1 MLESLEIDH
10 GNIKLS
16 NVFIEFAE
24 KRFGDVQQRV
34 PVIYLSDR
42 NLVGKPKSDSRAFAD
57 IMH

>member
-1 MLESLEIDH
+1 MLESLDMDH

-24 KRFGDVQQRV
+24 KRFGNALQKV

-42 NLVGKPKSDSRAFAD
+42 NLVGKPKSDSKAFAD